1 MSQHNIIPG
10 DGAVSNSIIY
20 GGNFFMGGNIVFGDG
35 SSHVENEEYGIKES
49 SKNLDDEIMEHN
61 EVQKF
66 SESDEDMLLSEKISW
81 DSDSWY
87 REDSPY
93 SFDGPEDGDNDGDI
107 EDGGIDDDEEIDNN
121 IEDDEYVVEKI
132 AGHRFNNDGELEY
145 FIKWDGWE
153 EKDNT
158 WELSTHVFAEKLIN
172 EYWKALSVKKPF
184 NSEPQKPMN
193 STKQDLSS
201 NDLDVEV
208 RKRSKKRKPK
218 TVILSSDEEHSNKSK
233 KTSQNVKKSPR
244 ATLSQSKESSEN
256 NEPKENEKPKNKK
269 KKEKQPNVEAND
281 IEPGTS
287 SDWERDIGDIESV
300 ELKDEK
306 LVVFIA
312 WNSGMR
318 SMHQVEEVNKKAP
331 QKMLSFYQHHLKIK
345 KFIRKRSWY
354 CF

>member
-1 MSQHNIIPG
+1 MSHQNIIPG

-35 SSHVENEEYGIKES
+35 SSQVENGEYDIKES
-49 SKNLDDEIMEHN
+49 SKNLDDEIMDHN
-61 EVQKF
+61 EVQNF

-81 DSDSWY
+81 ELDSWY

-121 IEDDEYVVEKI
+121 LEDDEYVVEKI
-132 AGHRFNNDGELEY
+132 ADHRFNNDGELEY

-153 EKDNT
+153 EKDNS

-172 EYWKALSVKKPF
+172 EYWKALSIKKPF
-184 NSEPQKPMN
+184 KSEPQKPMN

-201 NDLDVEV
+201 TGLDVE
-208 RKRSKKRKPK
+208 
-218 TVILSSDEEHSNKSK
+218 
-233 KTSQNVKKSPR
+233 
-244 ATLSQSKESSEN
+244 
-256 NEPKENEKPKNKK
+256 
-269 KKEKQPNVEAND
+269 VEAND
-281 IEPGTS
+281 IETGTS

-331 QKMLSFYQHHLKIK
+331 QKFLSTSSQNQKVCEKEKMVLFLNSQL
-345 KFIRKRSWY
+345 
-354 CF
+354 

>member
-1 MSQHNIIPG
+1 MSHQNIIPG
-10 DGAVSNSIIY
+10 DSAVSNSIIY

-35 SSHVENEEYGIKES
+35 SSHTENGEYDIKES
-49 SKNLDDEIMEHN
+49 SKNLDDEIMDHN
-61 EVQKF
+61 EVQNF

-81 DSDSWY
+81 ELDSWY

-93 SFDGPEDGDNDGDI
+93 RFDGPEDGDNDGDI

-121 IEDDEYVVEKI
+121 LEDDEYVVEKI
-132 AGHRFNNDGELEY
+132 ADHRFNNDGELEY

-153 EKDNT
+153 EKDNS

-172 EYWKALSVKKPF
+172 EYWKALSIKKPF
-184 NSEPQKPMN
+184 KSEPQKPMN

-201 NDLDVEV
+201 TGLDVEV
-208 RKRSKKRKPK
+208 RKRSKKRNPK
-218 TVILSSDEEHSNKSK
+218 TVILSNKKSK
-233 KTSQNVKKSPR
+233 KTSQNVKKSPHV
-244 ATLSQSKESSEN
+244 TLSQSKESSEN
-256 NEPKENEKPKNKK
+256 NEPKENKKSKYKK
-269 KKEKQPNVEAND
+269 KKEKQKQPKVEAND
-281 IEPGTS
+281 IETGTS

-345 KFIRKRSWY
+345 KFVRKKR
-354 CF
+354 CT